1 MPQPWPQYNPD
12 DEDENQSLDNLGQSD
27 ADAGIPDADP
37 RKPKQPDWMTQ
48 GPQAMPH
55 AAQDAAAAGSVPPPA
70 PNPSIWRKLLA
81 AGIGGMAG
89 VANTNAG
96 RPGGPS
102 QPINA
107 APATA
112 NILGTADYNRKLAN
126 WSLGEKQKDAAA
138 TLERNRNEDALKYGE
153 SMERTAALRE
163 GRLASIDQRKQND
176 ATRSQAEID
185 AFQKGKF
192 GADVATRPDLVFGP
206 PPSDNPPLQAD
217 QSNLNAGPDDRDNT
231 NPNAEQAV
239 QASDLPVT
247 AQETELNGMP
257 QPPQLD
263 MPPLPGMPNLQQPI
277 RMAGGIKPGF
287 NLAQAP
293 KGSSGPPLYNADPAT
308 QAQMVAQAK
317 QQEDNV
323 GKVQMTPEL
332 AAKIEAKGL
341 FNPIP
346 VGSYVAK
353 ETLDKFIES
362 GSKSTEGAKAG
373 SAEWD
378 LSKYAESLGIVDKA
392 GKGDPNKLSYKQL
405 NDYNLA
411 QAQSKVSPDVQ
422 AQREQTAMLGNQL
435 KQMQIDQMPT
445 KEDIDTWADEML
457 QHKMSP
463 EVMAQLIGR
472 GGGGNIKAAIATAA
486 MHKDPTFDFN
496 KSQSDYQFTKTPGFQ
511 NSIRYMDS
519 AQQSIPSLI
528 QSATQYGNQGLRFTN
543 GLINLGQKELQNP
556 QLADFRARALLVSD
570 EVAKILSGAGS
581 GGATSDAKLKQ
592 AAELINT
599 SDDPKVIAASL
610 AAINDLVGMRRKSL
624 TLGTGYENFGSAGT
638 ETGIPS
644 GMGRTLDKNT
654 AQLIHEKAG
663 GDNQRARELAVLH
676 GWVIPQVK

>member
-1 MPQPWPQYNPD
+1 MPQPWPQYDPD
-12 DEDENQSLDNLGQSD
+12 DPNSENYNLDNLDQQ
-27 ADAGIPDADP
+27 AGVQDQDP
-37 RKPKQPDWMTQ
+37 VQKPPQWAAQ
-48 GPQAMPH
+48 GPAAMPH
-55 AAQDAAAAGSVPPPA
+55 SAQDAAAQGAAPPA
-70 PNPSIWRKLLA
+70 MPNPSIWRKVLA
-81 AGIGGMAG
+81 GAIGGMAG
-89 VANTNAG
+89 VANTRAG
-96 RPGGPS
+96 RSGGPS

-112 NILGTADYNRKLAN
+112 NILGTNDYNRKLAN
-126 WSLGEKQKDAAA
+126 WAAGEKQKDAAA
-138 TLERNRNEDALKYGE
+138 TLERNRNEDSLKYQEVMARVGE
-153 SMERTAALRE
+153 ANSTTALNN
-163 GRLASIDQRKQND
+163 DTRKQNA

-192 GADVATRPDLVFGP
+192 GADTATRPDIMFGP
-206 PPSDNPPLQAD
+206 PPSDNPPLQSN
-217 QSNLNAGPDDRDNT
+217 QSNLNANADDKDNT

-239 QASDLPVT
+239 QATDLPVT
-247 AQETELNGMP
+247 DQETELNGMP
-257 QPPQLD
+257 QPPQLNA
-263 MPPLPGMPNLQQPI
+263 PPIPGMPNLQQPI
-277 RMAGGIKPGF
+277 RMAGGTKPGF
-287 NLAQAP
+287 SPAQAP
-293 KGSSGPPLYNADPAT
+293 KGYNGPPLYNADPAM
-308 QAQMVAQAK
+308 QAQMMAQAK

-323 GKVQMTPEL
+323 GKIQMTPEL
-332 AAKIEAKGL
+332 ASQLESRGL
-341 FNPIP
+341 FNPLP

-353 ETLDKFIES
+353 DTLDKWIEA
-362 GSKSTEGAKAG
+362 GSKTAEGAKAG

-378 LSKYAESLGIVDKA
+378 LSKYAESLGILDPKTK
-392 GKGDPNKLSYKQL
+392 KGDPNKLSYKQL
-405 NDYNLA
+405 NDYNLT

-435 KQMQIDQMPT
+435 KQMQLDQMPT
-445 KEDIDTWADEML
+445 KDDIDTWADEML

-472 GGGGNIKAAIATAA
+472 GGGGNIKAAIASAA
-486 MHKDPTFDFN
+486 MRKDPTFDFN
-496 KSQSDYQFTKTPGFQ
+496 RSQSDYQFTKTPGFQ

-519 AQQSIPSLI
+519 AQQSIPSLV

-610 AAINDLVGMRRKSL
+610 AAINDLVGMRRKSI

-638 ETGIPS
+638 EVGIPS
-644 GMGRTLDKNT
+644 GMGKTLDQST
-654 AQLIHEKAG
+654 AQGILQKAG
-663 GDNQRARELAVLH
+663 GDPQRARELAVLH
-676 GWVIPQVK
+676 GWIIPQSK